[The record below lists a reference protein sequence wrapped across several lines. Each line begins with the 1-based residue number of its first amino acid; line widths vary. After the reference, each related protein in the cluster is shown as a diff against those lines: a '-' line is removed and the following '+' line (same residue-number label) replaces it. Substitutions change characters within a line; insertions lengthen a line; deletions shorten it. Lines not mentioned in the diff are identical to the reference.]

1 MNSVNLQ
8 CLIKIFHQ
16 FAFDAVIDCLQTVRY
31 SVDCRSVTMVVTE
44 MAVDRYV
51 RRISPDL
58 DCFYLVAFDP
68 FLENGN
74 EIVIAL
80 CVV

>member
-8 CLIKIFHQ
+8 CLEEIFHQ
-16 FAFDAVIDCLQTVRY
+16 FAFDAAIDCLQTVRY
-31 SVDCRSVTMVVTE
+31 SVDCRSVMMVVTE

-58 DCFYLVAFDP
+58 GCFYLVAFDP
-68 FLENGN
+68 WENES

-80 CVV
+80 